1 MSKLFNA
8 VIILFTVSVITSSA
22 YAGDV
27 GNIASINVYPT
38 TRSIVHSKGETVQ
51 GTYTALN
58 TSGKSQHI
66 FVIPRQWHMVEGN
79 MAIPLESWF
88 SISPRE
94 FDLEP
99 GEKKEVV
106 YNVTIPEDVKGEL
119 STMIAFRPKP
129 KEGQSVNVVFSV
141 SLFVR
146 VKEIEEIDCEV
157 AQFDI
162 WKYEDRKAL
171 GIKAVLK
178 NNGNTHLKP
187 VVDVHIQDLFNKTI
201 NKTGLKFGRSIYPG
215 LTQAYN
221 GAIYNFELKPGVY
234 KAMID
239 ISFTNLI
246 ERVRK
251 KIYFTVGRN
260 GKILFK
266 LFKNRK

>member
-1 MSKLFNA
+1 MGKLFRT
-8 VIILFTVSVITSSA
+8 VIILFAVSMVTSSA

-38 TRSIVHSKGETVQ
+38 TRSIVLSKGETVQ
-51 GTYTALN
+51 GKYTVHN
-58 TSGKSQHI
+58 VSDEPRHVS
-66 FVIPRQWHMVEGN
+66 VIPRQWHMVEGN
-79 MAIPLESWF
+79 MVIPLENWF
-88 SISPRE
+88 SILPRE
-94 FDLEP
+94 IDLGPNEM
-99 GEKKEVV
+99 KEVV
-106 YNVTIPEDVKGEL
+106 YNVTVPDDVKGEL
-119 STMIAFRPKP
+119 STMIAFRPTL

-141 SLFVR
+141 SLFIR

-157 AQFDI
+157 SQFDI
-162 WKYEDRKAL
+162 WKFEDRKAL

-187 VVDVHIQDLFNKTI
+187 MIDVHIQDLFNKTI

-215 LTQAYN
+215 MTQDYH
-221 GAIYNFELKPGVY
+221 GAIYNFGLKPGIY

-239 ISFTNLI
+239 ISFTNLV

-251 KIYFTVGRN
+251 RIYFTVGRK

-266 LFKNRK
+266 FFKNRK